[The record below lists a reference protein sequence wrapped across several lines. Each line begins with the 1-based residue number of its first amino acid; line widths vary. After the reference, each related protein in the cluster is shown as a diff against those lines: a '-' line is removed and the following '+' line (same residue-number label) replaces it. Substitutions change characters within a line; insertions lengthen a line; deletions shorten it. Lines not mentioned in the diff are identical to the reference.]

1 MHWRERGGGGEG
13 DSRIFDTESGVCAY
27 FMTENWSQVG
37 ESRIDELGNEGE
49 NSRVVKLVMVIHHLA
64 MHLPKEQAHHH
75 HNHHNGHPQMLWVP
89 PTPRHVVEWCW
100 NKNEQKGGLGLSFCF
115 GEWRRQSVF
124 GRHGNERRRSC
135 STSSKL
141 WDPPR
146 GASVFVTARSNEV
159 TCNWFDYINI
169 NNNNNNTT
177 VTTPVILLS
186 KKETYSVNLAS
197 SFGQHIVSIQT
208 WKEKN
213 FIPLNRTYHKCSENF
228 IWVVFLIVVLGRV
241 SQKFYA
247 SLKFKIFFFFFFHF
261 P

>member
-1 MHWRERGGGGEG
+1 M
-13 DSRIFDTESGVCAY
+13 
-27 FMTENWSQVG
+27 M
-37 ESRIDELGNEGE
+37 
-49 NSRVVKLVMVIHHLA
+49 
-64 MHLPKEQAHHH
+64 EQ
-75 HNHHNGHPQMLWVP
+75 
-89 PTPRHVVEWCW
+89 EWT
-100 NKNEQKGGLGLSFCF
+100 KGGF
-115 GEWRRQSVF
+115 GFELLLRGMAASVF

-159 TCNWFDYINI
+159 TCSWFDYINI
-169 NNNNNNTT
+169 NNNNIT
-177 VTTPVILLS
+177 VTTPITLLS